1 MAEFWFIVIAV
12 LWIGF
17 FFLEGFDFGVGMLLP
32 FLPENER
39 QKRVLINT
47 IGPVWDGN
55 EVWLITAVGAT
66 FAAFPRWY
74 AAWLSALYLPLVL
87 VLLGLIVRGVAFEY
101 RGQLDSPRW
110 RRWWT
115 AAICTGSLVPCL
127 GIGYALT
134 TTLTGLPLDS
144 AGNRVGGPFA
154 VFSWPAMVG
163 AIGFVGFALLHGSA
177 FLALKTDGA
186 VRRRAVRI
194 TLFAPLALLPL
205 AIFSGWLPNDT
216 VTWLV
221 WGIGIAAGLLAWLA
235 AWRRREGL
243 AFLLLGGFLVATLA
257 SAFVAQFPVV
267 LPSTVDTHW
276 SLTVATASASPYP
289 LTVMTWLAA
298 FGLPLVLA
306 YQAWTYW
313 VFRRRIGDTHIPD
326 GAH

>member
-17 FFLEGFDFGVGMLLP
+17 FFLEGFDFGVGLLLP

-74 AAWLSALYLPLVL
+74 AAWLSAIYLPLVL
-87 VLLGLIVRGVAFEY
+87 VLLGLIIRGVAFEY
-101 RGQLDSPRW
+101 RGQLDNPRW

-115 AAICTGSLVPCL
+115 AAIFTGSLVPCL
-127 GIGYALT
+127 GLGYALAA
-134 TTLTGLPLDS
+134 TLSGLPLDA

-154 VFSWPAMVG
+154 VLSWPALLG
-163 AIGFVGFALLHGSA
+163 AVGFVGFALLHGSA
-177 FLALKTDGA
+177 FLALKTDGP
-186 VRRRAVRI
+186 VRRRAIRI

-205 AIFSGWLPNDT
+205 ALFAWRQD
-216 VTWLV
+216 V
-221 WGIGIAAGLLAWLA
+221 WVVWAVGIAAALLAWWA
-235 AWRRREGL
+235 GWRRREGL
-243 AFLLLGGFLVATLA
+243 AFVLLGGFLVAMLA
-257 SAFVAQFPVV
+257 SAFGSQFPVV
-267 LPSTVDTHW
+267 LPSTVDSQW
-276 SLTVATASASPYP
+276 SLTIANASASPYP

-298 FGLPLVLA
+298 FGLPLVVA

-313 VFRRRIGDTHIPD
+313 VFRRRISDKHIPD

>member
-12 LWIGF
+12 LWTGF
-17 FFLEGFDFGVGMLLP
+17 FFLEGFDFGVGLLLP

-55 EVWLITAVGAT
+55 EVWLITAIGAT

-87 VLLGLIVRGVAFEY
+87 VLLGLIIRGVAFEY
-101 RGQLDSPRW
+101 RGQLDNPRW

-115 AAICTGSLVPCL
+115 AAIFTGSLVPCL
-127 GIGYALT
+127 GLGYALAA
-134 TTLTGLPLDS
+134 TLSGLPLDS
-144 AGNRVGGPFA
+144 AGNRIGGPFA
-154 VFSWPAMVG
+154 VFSWPALLG
-163 AIGFVGFALLHGSA
+163 AVGFVGFALLHGSA
-177 FLALKTDGA
+177 FLALKTDGP
-186 VRRRAVRI
+186 VRRRAALLTR
-194 TLFAPLALLPL
+194 FAPLALLPL
-205 AIFSGWLPNDT
+205 AIFGWRPDS
-216 VTWLV
+216 WPV
-221 WGIGIAAGLLAWLA
+221 WTLGIAAALLAWWA
-235 AWRRREGL
+235 TWRRREGL
-243 AFLLLGGFLVATLA
+243 AFLLLGSFLVAMLA
-257 SAFVAQFPVV
+257 SAFGSQFPVV
-267 LPSTVDTHW
+267 LPSTVDTAW
-276 SLTVATASASPYP
+276 SLTVANASASPYP

-313 VFRRRIGDTHIPD
+313 VFRRRIADGHIPD

>member
-1 MAEFWFIVIAV
+1 MAEFWFIVIAI

-17 FFLEGFDFGVGMLLP
+17 FFLEGFDFGVGLLLP

-55 EVWLITAVGAT
+55 EVWLITAIGAT
-66 FAAFPRWY
+66 FAAFPGWY
-74 AAWLSALYLPLVL
+74 AAWLSALYLPLIL

-101 RGQLDSPRW
+101 RGQLDNPRW

-115 AAICTGSLVPCL
+115 AAIFTGSLVPCL
-127 GIGYALT
+127 GLGYALAA
-134 TTLTGLPLDS
+134 TLSGLPLDS
-144 AGNRVGGPFA
+144 AGNRIGGPFA
-154 VFSWPAMVG
+154 VFSWPAALG
-163 AIGFVGFALLHGSA
+163 AVGFVGFALLHGSA
-177 FLALKTDGA
+177 FLALKTDGP
-186 VRRRAVRI
+186 VRRRASLI
-194 TLFAPLALLPL
+194 TRFTPLALLPL
-205 AIFSGWLPNDT
+205 AFFAWRPD
-216 VTWLV
+216 V
-221 WGIGIAAGLLAWLA
+221 WVVWALGVAAALLAWWA

-243 AFLLLGGFLVATLA
+243 AFLMLGGFLVAMLA
-257 SAFVAQFPVV
+257 SAFSGQFPVV
-267 LPSTVDTHW
+267 LPSTVDPRW
-276 SLTVATASASPYP
+276 SLTVANASASPYP

-313 VFRRRIGDTHIPD
+313 VFRRRIGDSHIPD